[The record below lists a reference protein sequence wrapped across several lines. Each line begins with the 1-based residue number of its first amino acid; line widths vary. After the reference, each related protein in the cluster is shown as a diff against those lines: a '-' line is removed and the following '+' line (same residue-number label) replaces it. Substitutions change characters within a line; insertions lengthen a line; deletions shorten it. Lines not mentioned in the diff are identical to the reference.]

1 MDNFVKDLI
10 KQGNN
15 HGTCVAMKSRGLL
28 IIGRSGSGKSAVAL
42 ALLGLG
48 CDLVCDDCVCLSVE
62 KRGEGGVEKSEQTDV
77 IIATPPARA
86 MGMAKPMIEARG
98 IGLLNAPLTPLT
110 AKTRLIAV
118 VDMDSASDSRLP
130 NREYAILQTSAQNA
144 GQTARIDL
152 IRGANQPNLH
162 FALLQYLIHGRG
174 G

>member
-1 MDNFVKDLI
+1 MDIIVKDLI

-28 IIGRSGSGKSAVAL
+28 IIGRSGSGKSALAL

-62 KRGEGGVEKSEQTDV
+62 KSGEKGIEKSEQTDV

-98 IGLLNAPLTPLT
+98 IGLLNAPLTPLSS
-110 AKTRLIAV
+110 KTRLIAV

-130 NREYAILQTSAQNA
+130 PREYATLQN
-144 GQTARIDL
+144 ARIDL
-152 IRGANQPNLH
+152 IRGANQQNLH

-174 G
+174 E

>member
-1 MDNFVKDLI
+1 MDIFVKDLI

-28 IIGRSGSGKSAVAL
+28 LIGRSGSGKSAVAL

-62 KRGEGGVEKSEQTDV
+62 KGVEKSEQTDV
-77 IIATPPARA
+77 IIATPPAT
-86 MGMAKPMIEARG
+86 AKPMIEARG
-98 IGLLNAPLTPLT
+98 IGLLNAPLIPLTPLT
-110 AKTRLIAV
+110 ARTRLIAV
-118 VDMDSASDSRLP
+118 VDMDSASESRLP
-130 NREYAILQTSAQNA
+130 NREYATLQTTK
-144 GQTARIDL
+144 QTARIDL

>member
-1 MDNFVKDLI
+1 MDIFVKDLI

-62 KRGEGGVEKSEQTDV
+62 KGAEKSEQTDV
-77 IIATPPARA
+77 IIATAPAT
-86 MGMAKPMIEARG
+86 AKPMIEARG

-130 NREYAILQTSAQNA
+130 AREYATLQTAK
-144 GQTARIDL
+144 QTARIDL

-162 FALLQYLIHGRG
+162 FALLQYLIYGRG

>member
-1 MDNFVKDLI
+1 MDIIVKDLI

-62 KRGEGGVEKSEQTDV
+62 KGVEKSEQTDV
-77 IIATPPARA
+77 IIATPPAT
-86 MGMAKPMIEARG
+86 AKPMIEARG
-98 IGLLNAPLTPLT
+98 IGLLNAPLTPLSS
-110 AKTRLIAV
+110 KTRLIAV

-130 NREYAILQTSAQNA
+130 AREYATLQN
-144 GQTARIDL
+144 ARIDL
-152 IRGANQPNLH
+152 IRGANHANLH

>member
-1 MDNFVKDLI
+1 MDIFVKDLI

-62 KRGEGGVEKSEQTDV
+62 KGVENSEQTDV
-77 IIATPPARA
+77 IIATPPAT
-86 MGMAKPMIEARG
+86 AKPMIEARG
-98 IGLLNAPLTPLT
+98 IGLLNAPLIPLTPLT

-130 NREYAILQTSAQNA
+130 PREYATLQTAK
-144 GQTARIDL
+144 QTARIDL

>member
-1 MDNFVKDLI
+1 MDIFVKDLI

-28 IIGRSGSGKSAVAL
+28 IIGQSGSGKSAVAL

-62 KRGEGGVEKSEQTDV
+62 KGMEKSEQTDM
-77 IIATPPARA
+77 IIATPPVT
-86 MGMAKPMIEARG
+86 AKPMIEARG
-98 IGLLNAPLTPLT
+98 IGLLNAPLIPLTPLT

-118 VDMDSASDSRLP
+118 VDMDSASETRLP
-130 NREYAILQTSAQNA
+130 AREYATLQN
-144 GQTARIDL
+144 GEQTARIDL

>member
-1 MDNFVKDLI
+1 MDIFVKDLI

-15 HGTCVAMKSRGLL
+15 HGTCVAIKSRGLL

-62 KRGEGGVEKSEQTDV
+62 KGVEKSEQTDV

-98 IGLLNAPLTPLT
+98 IGLLNASLTPLSS
-110 AKTRLIAV
+110 KTRLIAV

-130 NREYAILQTSAQNA
+130 AREYATLQTAK
-144 GQTARIDL
+144 QTARIDL

>member
-1 MDNFVKDLI
+1 MDIFVKDLI

-28 IIGRSGSGKSAVAL
+28 IIGQSGSGKSAVAL

-62 KRGEGGVEKSEQTDV
+62 KGMEKSGQTDV

-130 NREYAILQTSAQNA
+130 AREYATLQTAK
-144 GQTARIDL
+144 QTARIDL
-152 IRGANQPNLH
+152 IRGANQMNLH

>member
-15 HGTCVAMKSRGLL
+15 HGTCVAIKSRGLL

-62 KRGEGGVEKSEQTDV
+62 KSGEKGVENSEQTDV
-77 IIATPPARA
+77 IIATPPAE
-86 MGMAKPMIEARG
+86 AKPMIEARG

-130 NREYAILQTSAQNA
+130 NREYATLQTTK
-144 GQTARIDL
+144 QTARIDL

>member
-1 MDNFVKDLI
+1 MDIFVKDLI

-62 KRGEGGVEKSEQTDV
+62 KGVENSEQTDV

-98 IGLLNAPLTPLT
+98 IGLLNAPLT

-130 NREYAILQTSAQNA
+130 PREYATLQTTK
-144 GQTARIDL
+144 QTARIDL
-152 IRGANQPNLH
+152 IRGANHANLH
-162 FALLQYLIHGRG
+162 FALLQYLIHGRTE
-174 G
+174 

>member
-1 MDNFVKDLI
+1 MDIFVENLI

-28 IIGRSGSGKSAVAL
+28 LIGRSGSGKSAVAL

-62 KRGEGGVEKSEQTDV
+62 NLGKNSEQTDV
-77 IIATPPARA
+77 IIATPPAT
-86 MGMAKPMIEARG
+86 AKPMIEARG

-110 AKTRLIAV
+110 VKTRLIAV

-130 NREYAILQTSAQNA
+130 PREYATLQNQGQN
-144 GQTARIDL
+144 ARIDL

>member
-1 MDNFVKDLI
+1 
-10 KQGNN
+10 
-15 HGTCVAMKSRGLL
+15 MKSRGLL
-28 IIGRSGSGKSAVAL
+28 LIGRSGSGKSAVAL

-62 KRGEGGVEKSEQTDV
+62 KSVEKGAEKSEQTDV
-77 IIATPPARA
+77 IIATPPAT
-86 MGMAKPMIEARG
+86 AKPMIEARG

-130 NREYAILQTSAQNA
+130 AREYASLQNGGQN
-144 GQTARIDL
+144 ARIDL

-162 FALLQYLIHGRG
+162 FALLQYLIYGRG

>member
-1 MDNFVKDLI
+1 MDIIVKDLI

-15 HGTCVAMKSRGLL
+15 HGTCVTVKSRGLL
-28 IIGRSGSGKSAVAL
+28 IIGRSGSGKSALAL

-62 KRGEGGVEKSEQTDV
+62 KGVEEGVEKSEQTDV
-77 IIATPPARA
+77 IIATPPAT
-86 MGMAKPMIEARG
+86 AKPMIEARG

-110 AKTRLIAV
+110 IKTRLIAV

-130 NREYAILQTSAQNA
+130 VREYATLQNSVQNG

-152 IRGANQPNLH
+152 IRGANQMNLH

>member
-1 MDNFVKDLI
+1 MDIIVKDLI

-15 HGTCVAMKSRGLL
+15 HGTCVAMKCRGLL
-28 IIGRSGSGKSAVAL
+28 LIGRSGSGKSALAL

-48 CDLVCDDCVCLSVE
+48 CNLVCDDCVCLSVE
-62 KRGEGGVEKSEQTDV
+62 KRGEGGVENSEQTDV
-77 IIATPPARA
+77 IIATPPAT
-86 MGMAKPMIEARG
+86 AKPMIEARG

-130 NREYAILQTSAQNA
+130 AREYATLQTAKK
-144 GQTARIDL
+144 TARIDL